1 MTPRLIKSRSPASAI
16 LVAFLFASFAYDAS
30 ADAQTQAQTQT
41 EPQQQPQTQTQSAKR
56 PLDHADFDAW
66 RGIATPVLSR
76 DGKWLAYSMQPQDGD
91 GELVIR
97 ELVTGKERRETIG
110 ALPPPVLIPNEE
122 NPDAPPVPRVVRV
135 LFSSDSRYLITSTY
149 PSKAETIAARKA
161 KKKADEMPKGGM
173 LIINLTGSNVVR
185 VANVKSMQVPSK
197 GGAWV
202 AYLKEDAKVD
212 ANADAANTNAAVPAE
227 AKAADDDDDDDQA
240 AARAAATTGAATPP
254 ISTAVGAKKVYGT
267 YLVLRE
273 LSSGFERV
281 FANVLEN
288 SFARDG
294 KTLLF
299 TVASKTEAD
308 NGVYALATGEAV
320 APVALLSGKGKYLKL
335 TWDREQ
341 SQLAFLSDRD
351 DVAAKVPQFKL
362 YHWLRASAA
371 AAGEAVSAGTPGVP
385 PGMAISEK
393 GPATTV
399 AFSRDGKKLYVPM
412 AAPAKAARAAD
423 AAPLDED
430 KVSADLWRWNDDV
443 VQSIQKV
450 RATQELNRSYRGVF
464 DLAARRYT
472 QLADVSLRS
481 IALSDDGKRALGVD
495 DRAYRRMTDYDGAY
509 ADVYVVDTATGARKL
524 AIKQLRDGG
533 GAGSGGAQFVQA
545 QWSPD
550 GNWAYYYQAK
560 HWHVLNTADGRSRNL
575 TAALGVAVHNELHDL
590 PQPAGAYGVAGWMSD
605 SQSLLIYDRYD
616 VWQLFVDGRPPTNL
630 SRGEGRKAK
639 IQLRVQRTEPVDEDD
654 EERGFDA
661 GKALVLRGESEIA
674 RATGF
679 YKTSFAGSAA
689 PQRLTW
695 GEQNFRYI
703 GRAQQADVL
712 LVSASRFDLYP
723 DLYTTDA
730 NFAAL
735 TKVTDGGAQMAPFLW
750 GKAELMGFNNRK
762 GVPLQAALYK
772 PANFDARK
780 KYPLIVY
787 IYERLSQNV
796 HNFNNPAPGHNI
808 DFSQYVSNGYLVMT
822 PDIAYTTGYPGKS
835 AMDAVMPAI
844 DALVKQGY
852 VDEKAIGI
860 QGHSWGG
867 YQIAYMLTKT
877 NRFRAAEAGAPV
889 GNMTSAY
896 SGIRWGTGL
905 PRQFQYEQSQSRI
918 GKPLQ
923 EATALFIENSPI
935 FQAQKVTTPLLIMA
949 NDNDDAVPW
958 YQGIELFLALR
969 RYQKEV
975 YFFNY
980 NGEFHGLRRRADQKD
995 YARRMSQFFDHYL
1008 KGAAAPEWMDKG
1020 IPYIERDE
1028 EKEKFSAIKLEAAG
1042 GK

>member
-1 MTPRLIKSRSPASAI
+1 MTPRLIKPRSPASAT
-16 LVAFLFASFAYDAS
+16 LVALLFASFAYVAP
-30 ADAQTQAQTQT
+30 AGAQTRTQTQT
-41 EPQQQPQTQTQSAKR
+41 QTQTQSQSAKR
-56 PLDHADFDAW
+56 PLAHADFDAW
-66 RGIATPVLSR
+66 RSIATPALSR
-76 DGKWLAYSMQPQDGD
+76 DGKWLAYSLQPQDGD

-97 ELVTGKERRETIG
+97 ELATGKERRETIG
-110 ALPPPVLIPNEE
+110 ALPPPSLVPNEE
-122 NPDAPPVPRVVRV
+122 NPDAPPVPRAVRV
-135 LFSSDSRYLITSTY
+135 LFSSDSRYLIASTY
-149 PSKAETIAARKA
+149 PSKAETLAARKA
-161 KKKADEMPKGGM
+161 KKKADDMPKGGM
-173 LIINLTGSNVVR
+173 LIINLAGGNVVR
-185 VANVKSMQVPSK
+185 VAYVKSMQVPSK

-202 AYLKEDAKVD
+202 AYLQEETKVD
-212 ANADAANTNAAVPAE
+212 AKADSAAPAE
-227 AKAADDDDDDDQA
+227 AKPADDAGDQA
-240 AARAAATTGAATPP
+240 AARALGTTATATAAGA
-254 ISTAVGAKKVYGT
+254 GAKKVYGT
-267 YLVLRE
+267 NLVLRE
-273 LSSGFERV
+273 LASGSERV
-281 FANVLEN
+281 FANVLES

-294 KTLLF
+294 KALLF
-299 TVASKTEAD
+299 TVASKAETD
-308 NGVYALATGEAV
+308 NGVYALATGETV
-320 APVALLSGKGKYLKL
+320 APIALLSGKGKYLKL

-341 SQLAFLSDRD
+341 SQVAFLSDRD

-362 YHWLRASAA
+362 YHWARANAA
-371 AAGEAVSAGTPGVP
+371 AAPAVEAVSAATPGVP
-385 PGMAISEK
+385 ADMAISEK
-393 GPATTV
+393 GPATTL

-412 AAPAKAARAAD
+412 AAPAKAARGPD

-430 KVSADLWRWNDDV
+430 KVTADLWRWNDDV

-450 RATQELNRSYRGVF
+450 RATQERNRSYRGVF
-464 DLAARRYT
+464 DLATRRYT

-481 IALSDDGKRALGVD
+481 VALSDDGSRALGAD

-509 ADVYVVDTATGARKL
+509 ADVYVIDTVTGTRKL

-533 GAGSGGAQFVQA
+533 GSGAQFAQA

-550 GNWAYYYQAK
+550 GNWAYYYQGK

-590 PQPAGAYGVAGWMSD
+590 PQPAGAYGVAGWTSD

-616 VWQLFVDGRPPTNL
+616 VWQLFVDGRPAKNL

-661 GKALVLRGESEIA
+661 NKALVLRGENENT

-679 YKTSFAGSAA
+679 YKTSFAASVA
-689 PQRLTW
+689 PQRLLW
-695 GEQNFRYI
+695 GEQNFRYV

-712 LVSASRFDLYP
+712 LVSASRFDVYP
-723 DLYTTDA
+723 DLHVSDA

-735 TKVTDGGAQMAPFLW
+735 NKVTDGGAQMAPFLW
-750 GKAELMGFNNRK
+750 GKAELMGFSNAK

-772 PANFDARK
+772 PENFDAQK

-796 HNFNNPAPGHNI
+796 HNFNHPAPGHNI
-808 DFSQYVSNGYLVMT
+808 NFSQYVSNGYLVMT

-852 VDEKAIGI
+852 VDENAIGI

-867 YQIAYMLTKT
+867 YQIAYMVTKT

-935 FQAQKVTTPLLIMA
+935 FQVQKVKTPLLIMA

-969 RYQKEV
+969 RYQKEA

-1028 EKEKFSAIKLEAAG
+1028 EKEKFSAMKLEAAG